1 MIKLDKEEKELLQSY
16 EKGEWR
22 EIPNMRAEIKKY
34 REYAKATLRK
44 EKRVNIR
51 MSQRDLDSI
60 QMRAVEEGIPYQ
72 TLISSVLHKY
82 ISGRLRDERSRT

>member
-1 MIKLDKEEKELLQSY
+1 MIKLDKEEQELLKSY

-22 EIPNMRAEIKKY
+22 EIPNMQNEIKKY
-34 REYAKATLRK
+34 RGYAKATLRK

-51 MSQRDLDSI
+51 MSRRDLDSL
-60 QMRAVEEGIPYQ
+60 QMRAVEEGLPYQ

-82 ISGRLRDERSRT
+82 ISGKLKEKVA